1 MVWTKDCRPG
11 ITVSSSGWPAACTVC
26 VDKVFQFPKDGL
38 VAGCEFD
45 LGQGILVC
53 LVFARGLL

>member
-11 ITVSSSGWPAACTVC
+11 IAVSSSRWPAASTVY
-26 VDKVFQFPKDGL
+26 VDEMLQLPKDGL
-38 VAGCEFD
+38 VLSCEFD

-53 LVFARGLL
+53 LVSARDLL